1 MPTNAATGASCTIN
15 LIQPASS
22 TASTSSST
30 NLNKIPCQ
38 EYKHQTTT
46 DPATGAIQEIVTI
59 ESQPASPFEI
69 VINIKPTTYSSL
81 RRSPSHHTSGATRDL
96 APEGYCFRYLLD
108 GIPIGRCK
116 QHKLKR
122 KFPHY
127 ARSIYSSDRS
137 TLRSFQFDN
146 VHLVDPDDYQEEN
159 RTDQICNDDKV
170 IKSLGTIQIDVI
182 RSTFTSH
189 PRRSKNHS
197 RVNVVT
203 TNQMKFSERSE
214 KACLSTTVGLAE
226 ESISDRSPSATHWR
240 TVKRDPQP
248 FLQFIFKYKP
258 RSILESEG
266 TITPSVTIE
275 TADTAVEIDS
285 EKEDE
290 SKKNTKNGK
299 NKNNKRIKNEDE
311 DGKPVNNNKDK
322 QPKIIDL
329 TGSDNDS

>member
-137 TLRSFQFDN
+137 TLRSFQFAN

-214 KACLSTTVGLAE
+214 K
-226 ESISDRSPSATHWR
+226 R
-240 TVKRDPQP
+240 
-248 FLQFIFKYKP
+248 FIFKYKP

-266 TITPSVTIE
+266 TITPSVPIE
-275 TADTAVEIDS
+275 AADTAVEIDS
-285 EKEDE
+285 EKEEE
-290 SKKNTKNGK
+290 SKKNIKKGK
-299 NKNNKRIKNEDE
+299 NMNNKRVKDEDE
-311 DGKPVNNNKDK
+311 DGKPVNNKKDK
-322 QPKIIDL
+322 QPKVIDL